1 MAKRPLFSGAILTQH
16 LLPGQA
22 TDERKS
28 IVGIPKMFDK
38 LIEGGED
45 PLMAVKTIVA
55 LLAGEPGK

>member
-1 MAKRPLFSGAILTQH
+1 MAKALVQRTILTH
-16 LLPGQA
+16 CLLIGHA

-38 LIEGGED
+38 LIQGGED